1 MNGIQLPVSIRTMR
15 LFWPNLNVYY
25 PVVYGMADT
34 VVQQKMNTEILNQ
47 VDRLIR
53 DQGYYQNPMTQV
65 TGYYEIK
72 TNERNILSL
81 DLINYAFSGGAHGLT
96 IMKSLTFDV
105 VSGKSYQLKELFK
118 KDSDYVKVLSEI
130 VGVQIKERDLPLLEE
145 YKGIKPDQDYYIA
158 DKCLV
163 LYYQLYELVPYVYGF
178 PYFPISVY
186 EIEDIIDEDGPLG
199 RMIW

>member
-25 PVVYGMADT
+25 PAVYGLKNAM
-34 VVQQKMNTEILNQ
+34 VQQKINTDILDQ
-47 VDRLIR
+47 TDRLIR
-53 DQGYYQNPMTQV
+53 DQGYYQNPMTQI

-81 DLINYAFSGGAHGLT
+81 TQTNYAFSGGAHGLT

-105 VSGKSYQLKELFK
+105 TSGKSYQLKELFR
-118 KDSDYVKVLSEI
+118 DGSDYVRILSEI
-130 VGVQIKERDLPLLEE
+130 VGAQIRKRDLPLLEE
-145 YKGIKPDQDYYIA
+145 YTGIRPDQDYYIA

-163 LYYQLYELVPYVYGF
+163 LYYQLYQLLPYVFGF

-199 RMIW
+199 RMVW

>member
-15 LFWPNLNVYY
+15 LFWPNLIVYY
-25 PVVYGMADT
+25 PEVYGMADT
-34 VVQQKMNTEILNQ
+34 VVQQKINTEILKQ

-53 DQGYYQNPMTQV
+53 DQGYYQNPMTQI

-81 DLINYAFSGGAHGLT
+81 ALINYAFSGGAHGLT
-96 IMKSLTFDV
+96 IMRSLTFDV

-145 YKGIKPDQDYYIA
+145 YNGIKPDQDYYIA

-163 LYYQLYELVPYVYGF
+163 LYYQLYELVPYAYGF

-186 EIEDIIDEDGPLG
+186 EIQDIIDEDGPLG